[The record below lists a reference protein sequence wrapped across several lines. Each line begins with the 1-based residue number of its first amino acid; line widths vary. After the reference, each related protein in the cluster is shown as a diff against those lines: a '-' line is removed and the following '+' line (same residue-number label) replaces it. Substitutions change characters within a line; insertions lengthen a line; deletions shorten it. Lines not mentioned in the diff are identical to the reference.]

1 MGFSNDIV
9 RVVVLQTGNFLCPK
23 RTDSN
28 NNNNNNDICLPFY
41 DPLTLWKFWFLFH

>member
-9 RVVVLQTGNFLCPK
+9 RVVVLQTENFLSPK
-23 RTDSN
+23 RTNSN
-28 NNNNNNDICLPFY
+28 NNNDNDICLPFY